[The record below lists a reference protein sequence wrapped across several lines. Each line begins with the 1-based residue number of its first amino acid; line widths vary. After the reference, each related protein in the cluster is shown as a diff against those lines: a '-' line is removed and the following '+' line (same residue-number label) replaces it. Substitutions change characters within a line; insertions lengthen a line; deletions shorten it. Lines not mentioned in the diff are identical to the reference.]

1 MVTKEFKGKFIQ
13 EFTAIQLDK
22 RIDESSRIRKKYP
35 DRVPVIIDKG
45 ALTTPDIDRHKYLV
59 PKDLTMMEFCSL
71 IRGKIKIDKGQGLYL
86 FVGESNVLPKMT
98 ETMGSIDQRHKDPSG
113 YLSIT
118 YTLENTF
125 G

>member
-1 MVTKEFKGKFIQ
+1 MATKEFKGKFMQ
-13 EFTAIQLDK
+13 EFTDISLDK
-22 RIDESSRIRKKYP
+22 RIQESTRIRKKYA

-45 ALTTPDIDRHKYLV
+45 AASTPDIDRHKYLV

-71 IRGKIKIDKGQGLYL
+71 IRGKIKIDKSQALYL
-86 FVGESNVLPKMT
+86 FVGESGVLPKMS
-98 ETMGSIDQRHKDPSG
+98 ETIGSIDQRHKDISG

-118 YTLENTF
+118 YTLESTF